1 MQKLKKGIIN
11 SLAKVLATVDT
22 SKMSSDSRIAIV
34 RNFIATKLVAK
45 EVEEA
50 KKQAAEKLI
59 TEDFKELQNK
69 NDKTDDEK
77 VKLAELE
84 QSINVEFSEIINPI
98 LEEDAE
104 IDIKKISEEDF
115 DKVIEGTSNMNL
127 AQLDLLHELIVE

>member
-1 MQKLKKGIIN
+1 MKKGEITLLCDL
-11 SLAKVLATVDT
+11 LAAVNVAQ
-22 SKMSSDSRIAIV
+22 MSAAGRVAIT
-34 RNFIATKLVAK
+34 RNFISTKKVAK

-98 LEEDAE
+98 LEEESE
-104 IDIKKISEEDF
+104 IDIKKINEDDF